1 MITTVKAK
9 EGIAWQWKSVLGN
22 AIKTMRAIASS
33 LSLADVYAIE
43 KRKQSELHEA
53 GLYRW

>member
-1 MITTVKAK
+1 MITTVKAN
-9 EGIAWQWKSVLGN
+9 EGIAWQWKSMLGK
-22 AIKTMRAIASS
+22 AIKTMKAIASS
-33 LSLADVYAIE
+33 LLLADVYAIE

>member
-9 EGIAWQWKSVLGN
+9 EGIAWQWNSMLGK

-43 KRKQSELHEA
+43 KQKQIELHEA